1 MVRKQSEEF
10 LSDEQI
16 IDLYFAREERA
27 IVETDKKY
35 CQYLH
40 TVAYSILANEQDTE
54 ECLQDTYL
62 RVWNAIPPERPNIFH
77 AFLAKITRNLSL
89 NRLKTVKRQ
98 KRAPSEANISLNELG
113 ECVPTEDDLAR
124 QMQSAA
130 IARAINRYLDSVS
143 DRRMYVFVSR
153 YFYALTIPQIAKR
166 LSCSISS
173 VNRELAEIRRE
184 LRIELQKEG
193 IEE

>member
-1 MVRKQSEEF
+1 MTRKQQGAC

-16 IDLYFAREERA
+16 IELYFAREERA
-27 IVETDKKY
+27 IAETDKKY

-40 TVAYSILANEQDTE
+40 TVAYSILANDQDAE

-62 RVWNAIPPERPNIFH
+62 RVWHAIPPQRPSIFH

-89 NRLKTVKRQ
+89 NRLKTANRQ
-98 KRAPSEANISLNELG
+98 KRVPSEASVSLQELE
-113 ECVPTEDDLAR
+113 ECVSDEDSLAR
-124 QMQSAA
+124 QLQSAA
-130 IARAINRYLDSVS
+130 IAHAINRYLDGVS
-143 DRRMYVFVSR
+143 DRRMYVFISR

-166 LSCSISS
+166 LSCSASS

-184 LRIELQKEG
+184 LRIELEKEG
-193 IEE
+193 IEA

>member
-1 MVRKQSEEF
+1 MVRKQSDEF

-98 KRAPSEANISLNELG
+98 KRAPSEVNISLNELG

-193 IEE
+193 IEA

>member
-1 MVRKQSEEF
+1 MASKETSGL

-27 IVETDKKY
+27 IAETDKKY

-40 TVAYSILANEQDTE
+40 AVAYNILANDQDAE

-62 RVWNAIPPERPNIFH
+62 RVWNAVPPERPRIFH

-89 NRLKTVKRQ
+89 SRFKAARRHKRY
-98 KRAPSEANISLNELG
+98 AGEVSLSLEELG
-113 ECVPTEDDLAR
+113 ECVSADTEFA
-124 QMQSAA
+124 QQIESAA
-130 IARAINRYLDSVS
+130 IAYVINRYLGSIP

-153 YFYALTIPQIAKR
+153 YFYMLSVPQIAKR
-166 LSCSISS
+166 LSCSASL
-173 VNRELAEIRRE
+173 VKKELAIIRSE
-184 LRIELQKEG
+184 LRSELEQEG
-193 IEE
+193 IDV

>member
-1 MVRKQSEEF
+1 MTRKQQGAC

-16 IDLYFAREERA
+16 IELYFAREERA
-27 IVETDKKY
+27 IAETDKKY

-40 TVAYSILANEQDTE
+40 TVAYSILANDQDAE

-62 RVWNAIPPERPNIFH
+62 RVWHAIPPQRPSIFH

-89 NRLKTVKRQ
+89 NRLKTANRQ
-98 KRAPSEANISLNELG
+98 KRVPSEASVSLQELE
-113 ECVPTEDDLAR
+113 ECVSDEDSLSR
-124 QMQSAA
+124 QLQSAA
-130 IARAINRYLDSVS
+130 IARAINRYLDGVS
-143 DRRMYVFVSR
+143 DRRMYVFISR

-166 LSCSISS
+166 LSCSASS

-184 LRIELQKEG
+184 LRIELEKEG
-193 IEE
+193 IEA

>member
-1 MVRKQSEEF
+1 MVRKQSDEF

-98 KRAPSEANISLNELG
+98 KRAPSEVNISLNELG

-124 QMQSAA
+124 QMQSAS

-193 IEE
+193 IEA

>member
-1 MVRKQSEEF
+1 MTRKQQGAC

-16 IDLYFAREERA
+16 IELYFAREERA
-27 IVETDKKY
+27 IAETDKKY

-40 TVAYSILANEQDTE
+40 TVAYSILANDQDAE

-62 RVWNAIPPERPNIFH
+62 RVWHAIPPQRPSIFH

-89 NRLKTVKRQ
+89 NRLKTANRQ
-98 KRAPSEANISLNELG
+98 KRVPSEASVSLRELE
-113 ECVPTEDDLAR
+113 ECVSDEDSLAR
-124 QMQSAA
+124 QLQSAA
-130 IARAINRYLDSVS
+130 IARAINRYLDGVS
-143 DRRMYVFVSR
+143 DRRMYVFISR

-166 LSCSISS
+166 LSCSASS

-184 LRIELQKEG
+184 LRIELEKEG
-193 IEE
+193 IEA

>member
-1 MVRKQSEEF
+1 MTRKQQGAC

-16 IDLYFAREERA
+16 IELYFAREERA
-27 IVETDKKY
+27 IAETDKKY

-40 TVAYSILANEQDTE
+40 TVAYSILANDQDAE

-62 RVWNAIPPERPNIFH
+62 RVWHAIPPQRPSIFH

-89 NRLKTVKRQ
+89 NRLKTANRQ
-98 KRAPSEANISLNELG
+98 KRVPSEASVSLQELE
-113 ECVPTEDDLAR
+113 ECVSDEDSLAR
-124 QMQSAA
+124 QLQSAA
-130 IARAINRYLDSVS
+130 IARAINRYLDGVS
-143 DRRMYVFVSR
+143 DRRMYVFISR

-166 LSCSISS
+166 LSCSASL

-184 LRIELQKEG
+184 LRIELEKEG
-193 IEE
+193 IEA